1 MDASTRYG
9 DSGVSRTVFRRG
21 LGGHLPTVNGGV
33 VYAVDNDRAICA
45 GGESLWGGGE
55 SLGRGERPKSP
66 EVQMANG

>member
-33 VYAVDNDRAICA
+33 VYAVDHDRAMCA
-45 GGESLWGGGE
+45 GGRVSGAGGIE
-55 SLGRGERPKSP
+55 
-66 EVQMANG
+66 A